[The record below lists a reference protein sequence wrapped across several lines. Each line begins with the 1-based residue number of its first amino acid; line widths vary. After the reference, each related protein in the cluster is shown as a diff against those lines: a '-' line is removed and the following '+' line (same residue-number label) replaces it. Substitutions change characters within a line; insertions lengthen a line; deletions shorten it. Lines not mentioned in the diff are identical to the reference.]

1 MTNERLTNLSS
12 FPIEKNLLG
21 VMAKDPTTFVESII
35 DDFAKKKERRIELE
49 YKII

>member
-1 MTNERLTNLSS
+1 
-12 FPIEKNLLG
+12 
-21 VMAKDPTTFVESII
+21 MAKDPTFVESII